1 MKEKNNLLQA
11 ASIMM
16 IVCAVLA
23 IIITAVNISSSLSS
37 MMNLTPDESAAVEA
51 QLNEGGITMD
61 QAVMAVSGIAYA
73 ALGVSVIFNVIKI
86 IVGILGIRK
95 SRTAST
101 FFLIWGIIL
110 LIFGIFGLSTGIISL
125 LGICNLLGGI
135 AAPILFIIG
144 SKQNKKALSGQA

>member
-86 IVGILGIRK
+86 IVGILG
-95 SRTAST
+95 S
-101 FFLIWGIIL
+101 
-110 LIFGIFGLSTGIISL
+110 LSPRP
-125 LGICNLLGGI
+125 
-135 AAPILFIIG
+135 AAEFSYFI
-144 SKQNKKALSGQA
+144 LSGLQPVGEIFFHTSYPFPIQDYNSTARSPGVWQNHIPDAYFFQGH